1 MAVDAS
7 ILAFERILE
16 EVRWGKPR
24 GVALKLGF
32 ERSWNS
38 IRDSNMSSLI
48 TAAVLFY
55 FGSGVVRGFALTLGI
70 GILVSLFTSV
80 FVVRTVIKTVGRF

>member
-1 MAVDAS
+1 
-7 ILAFERILE
+7 
-16 EVRWGKPR
+16 
-24 GVALKLGF
+24 
-32 ERSWNS
+32 
-38 IRDSNMSSLI
+38 MSSLI